1 MSMRQSQSLLLLFIC
16 LLTIHFTFGQKKQ
29 TKVARDVSNKIS
41 LARQINMDIRKQ
53 ALKELTEFYP
63 DTNKFVSNYYEFKQ
77 YRCEKELNML
87 LAKYD
92 LTIDSVFYYYNHTVT
107 QFEDEDEIAAKTTKM
122 EAQILQKY
130 GENFIDSLLRI
141 ADRQY
146 VMSNSDKIYDY
157 YDCDTVPIYAKSK
170 YYRQSNK
177 DYKEDFWSKV
187 KYPKDYIFR
196 AEQELYSY
204 IEANFILDKKGQV
217 SSIKTRPSFLNAFNT
232 RFESY
237 FRKKLIRFI
246 KKSKWKPATSAGII
260 VNSYVRL
267 VIHFN

>member
-1 MSMRQSQSLLLLFIC
+1 MRKSLSLLVIFIC
-16 LLTIHFTFGQKKQ
+16 LITFHFSFGQKKQ
-29 TKVARDVSNKIS
+29 TKVARDERNKLS
-41 LARQINMDIRKQ
+41 LASQINMDVRKQ
-53 ALKELTEFYP
+53 AFKELTDFYP
-63 DTNKFVSNYYEFKQ
+63 DTNKFVLIDYVFKQ

-87 LAKYD
+87 LAKYNM
-92 LTIDSVFYYYNHTVT
+92 TIDSVFYYYNRTVNH
-107 QFEDEDEIAAKTTKM
+107 FEDEDEIAAKTAKM
-122 EAQILQKY
+122 EARIVQKY
-130 GENFIDSLLRI
+130 GENFIDSLVKI

-170 YYRQSNK
+170 YYRQSNT
-177 DYKEDFWSKV
+177 DYKKDFWSKV

-196 AEQELYSY
+196 AEQELYSH
-204 IEANFILDKKGQV
+204 IEADFILDKKGQV
-217 SSIKTRPSFLNAFNT
+217 STIKTRLSFHNTFNT

-246 KKSKWKPATSAGII
+246 KKSKWKPATSAGMI